1 MVKSDTLIGELLDE
15 TTLTSEELAL
25 ACCVEQQWVIERVE
39 AGILK
44 GKIKSHEDWRF
55 VSEDLARARK
65 LIFIERSF
73 DADAELA
80 ALVADLIE
88 ELDQLK
94 QQLRIVEMASHK

>member
-1 MVKSDTLIGELLDE
+1 MVKPEALIGELLDE

-44 GKIKSHEDWRF
+44 GNLTGHANWRF
-55 VSEDLARARK
+55 VSQDLARARR
-65 LIFIERSF
+65 LISIERCF

-94 QQLRIVEMASHK
+94 QQLRVVKMASE

>member
-1 MVKSDTLIGELLDE
+1 MVKTKTLIGELLDE
-15 TTLTSEELAL
+15 RTLTSEELAS
-25 ACCVEQQWVIERVE
+25 ACCVERQWVIERVE

-44 GKIKSHEDWRF
+44 GNIEGQANWRF
-55 VSEDLARARK
+55 VSEDLARARR
-65 LIFIERSF
+65 LISIEKSF

-94 QQLRIVEMASHK
+94 RQLRIIKLASKQ